1 MNMFTG
7 GGKKRMRHRHTD
19 DAENFKHRQLRAK
32 RRNSIIV
39 KTLFYTLC
47 VIALITIA
55 VVYYVYTA

>member
-1 MNMFTG
+1 
-7 GGKKRMRHRHTD
+7 MRHRHTD